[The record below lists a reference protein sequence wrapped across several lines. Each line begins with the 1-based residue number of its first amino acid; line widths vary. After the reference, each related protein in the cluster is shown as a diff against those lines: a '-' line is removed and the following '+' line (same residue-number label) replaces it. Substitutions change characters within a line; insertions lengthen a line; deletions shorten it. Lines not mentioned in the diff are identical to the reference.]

1 MTRRIYTNSIT
12 PSAEIPNLDLLTLLF
27 DSEHTACHDEHK
39 VVHVDSAAP
48 DNHVTKSQLREL
60 TQRIAHGI
68 RTLYGIGAR
77 GPNRDVVTTIT
88 DGQILAPAIY
98 FGIVAAGGVSS
109 AASPSSTISELVRQ
123 FTTTQSQLIICDKEH
138 KNVVCKAAKACEIPL
153 DRVVVAQSAPKWSLV
168 SVKGSKEV
176 LSPQRL
182 EWERI
187 TDPKKLDESLITIL
201 WSSGTT
207 GLPKGVMISHR
218 NLVAETYIT
227 AIPMRQWV
235 AEETAKGAA
244 NLKLPENRALAH
256 LPTSHIAGL
265 FGCMIT
271 PFYNNGTVFW
281 MQKYKWEEFLLNM
294 KRYEITVL
302 FTMPT
307 IYLRIAKTP
316 EAAAALTSVAA
327 ASAGGSAMAASLQAD
342 ASTKFG
348 GITIG
353 QTIGVPLPGVEIRVV
368 DDDYRDVEPGQDG
381 ELLIRSP
388 TVTRGYYQNPEATK
402 ELFHDGWLCTGDIG
416 VVRNE
421 KIYIIDRKKE
431 LLKFKGLQVAP
442 AELENLLVTH
452 PSVDEAAVIGIPAPD
467 DPSSDLPRAYVVVSD
482 GANLSEEDIMGYV
495 KERAAH
501 YKQLRGGV
509 VFVDLIPKNAVGK
522 YLRKDL
528 KARALRDIARSKS
541 RL

>member
-1 MTRRIYTNSIT
+1 MTPRIYTNSIT

-353 QTIGVPLPGVEIRVV
+353 QTWGLSESTGGCTGMPPGPPDTTGSIGVPLPGVEIRVV

-421 KIYIIDRKKE
+421 KIYIIDRKK
-431 LLKFKGLQVAP
+431 VCY
-442 AELENLLVTH
+442 
-452 PSVDEAAVIGIPAPD
+452 
-467 DPSSDLPRAYVVVSD
+467 R
-482 GANLSEEDIMGYV
+482 
-495 KERAAH
+495 
-501 YKQLRGGV
+501 
-509 VFVDLIPKNAVGK
+509 
-522 YLRKDL
+522 
-528 KARALRDIARSKS
+528 
-541 RL
+541 